1 MKLGTKV
8 VLAMALPLIG
18 IVILSGYLNERRSRT
33 LLQQEVI
40 REGRGMARVAKLAME
55 DYVRD
60 RQLEDARELVD
71 TITGYERVLGFRL
84 FDRDGSLVY
93 QSSGLGSSPM
103 VAPDALKTV
112 LTKRTTLEMQ
122 TLFGGEPVIAFLLP
136 LADTQ
141 GQSLGAVQVLQL
153 ESFVEQA
160 AQASRRSFVT
170 LTAVMIAATG
180 VVVLFVTRFTVGRP
194 IEDLVRSLREVGSGD
209 LRARALVRRN
219 DEFGRLAAEF
229 NLMTERLG
237 ASQRSL
243 QAEQEERRRT
253 EARLRNAERLA
264 SLGRLAAGLAHEIG
278 TPLNVI
284 GGRADGLLRKLTGH
298 EVAEKNLRIIV
309 AQIDRIARIVRG
321 MLDFARTREARI
333 APTDAGATLRKVLEF
348 LEPRFEQG
356 RVRLVCDLHADLP
369 RIPADADQLTQVFL
383 NLASNALDAM
393 PDGGTLRVGLE
404 RVARPDPEGT
414 DAARSYLVVA
424 MEDDGVG
431 IAREHLD
438 RIFDPFFSTKDVGK
452 GTGLGLSISYGI
464 VRDHG
469 GFIEVE
475 SQERRG
481 ARFRVHL
488 PLDPAAALRAAAGGG
503 RA

>member
-8 VLAMALPLIG
+8 VLALALPLIG
-18 IVILSGYLNERRSRT
+18 IVVLFGYLNERQSRA
-33 LLQQEVI
+33 LLQEELI

-84 FDRDGSLVY
+84 FDRDGSLLY
-93 QSSGLGSSPM
+93 QSSGLASSSM
-103 VAPDALKTV
+103 VTPDALMSVLSTRKTV
-112 LTKRTTLEMQ
+112 EMQ
-122 TLFGGEPVIAFLLP
+122 TLFGGEPVVTFLLP
-136 LADTQ
+136 LSDSQ

-153 ESFVEQA
+153 ESFIDQA
-160 AQASRRSFVT
+160 ARVSRRSFIT

-180 VVVLFVTRFTVGRP
+180 VVVFFVTRFTVGRP

-209 LRARALVRRN
+209 LRARALVRRS
-219 DEFGRLAAEF
+219 DEFGRLAGEF
-229 NLMTERLG
+229 NLMTEKLG

-253 EARLRNAERLA
+253 EAQLRNAERLA
-264 SLGRLAAGLAHEIG
+264 SLGRLVAGLAHEIG

-284 GGRADGLLRKLTGH
+284 GGRADSLRRKLSGH
-298 EVAEKNLRIIV
+298 EVAEKSLRIIV

-321 MLDFARTREARI
+321 MLDFARAREARI
-333 APTDAGATLRKVLEF
+333 APTDAGAVLRKVLEF
-348 LEPRFEQG
+348 LEQRLEQG
-356 RVRLVCDLHADLP
+356 RVRVTCDLPADLP
-369 RIPADADQLTQVFL
+369 LIPADADQLYQVFL
-383 NLASNALDAM
+383 NLATNALDAM
-393 PDGGTLRVGLE
+393 PEGGTLRVRIE
-404 RVARPDPEGT
+404 RASRLDPEGGDT
-414 DAARSYLVVA
+414 QRPYLVVTV
-424 MEDDGVG
+424 EDDGAG
-431 IAREHLD
+431 IAPDHLD

-475 SQERRG
+475 SEDRQG
-481 ARFRVHL
+481 ACFRVHL
-488 PLDPAAALRAAAGGG
+488 PLEPAGAVRAAAAGA